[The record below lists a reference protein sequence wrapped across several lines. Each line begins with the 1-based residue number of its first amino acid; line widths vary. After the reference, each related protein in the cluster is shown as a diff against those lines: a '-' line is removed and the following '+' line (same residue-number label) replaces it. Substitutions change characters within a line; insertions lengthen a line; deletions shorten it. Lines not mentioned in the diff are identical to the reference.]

1 MKKKMKKLVLNRETL
16 VHLEQSLGQIAGGVS
31 YAPCGSASC
40 PDICTFSGGAR
51 TCNTCDNHTCQ
62 TNFC

>member
-1 MKKKMKKLVLNRETL
+1 MKKKLKKLQLNRETL
-16 VHLEQSLGQIAGGVS
+16 TQLEPSHGQIAGGTS

-40 PDICTFSGGAR
+40 PDICTFSGGYR
-51 TCNTCDNHTCQ
+51 TCNTCNNQTCG